1 MAYEIKTKKSQKNVI
16 EFIEEID
23 TLYKEDFKD
32 LFNLIKEVTKE
43 TPRIFGENIIGFG
56 LYSYESKAKCSG
68 EWFHIGISPRKAGI
82 SLYTMCY
89 ENKEVNK
96 KKEQLVGVK
105 LGKACITI
113 KKYEKINKEL
123 LKKLIIE
130 AYKDSK
136 KIYES

>member
-1 MAYEIKTKKSQKNVI
+1 MAYEIKTKKSQKDVI

-23 TLYKEDFKD
+23 TSYKEDFKD
-32 LFNLIKEVTKE
+32 LFNVIKEVTKE
-43 TPRIFGENIIGFG
+43 TPSIFGENIIGFG

-89 ENKEVNK
+89 QNDKVNSL
-96 KKEQLVGVK
+96 KEQLDGVK

-113 KKYEKINKEL
+113 RKYEKVDKEVLKEL
-123 LKKLIIE
+123 IKE

>member
-1 MAYEIKTKKSQKNVI
+1 MAYEIKTKKSQKDVI
-16 EFIEEID
+16 EFIEEINAP
-23 TLYKEDFKD
+23 YKENFKD
-32 LFNLIKEVTKE
+32 LFNVIKEVTKE

-96 KKEQLVGVK
+96 IKEQLVGVK